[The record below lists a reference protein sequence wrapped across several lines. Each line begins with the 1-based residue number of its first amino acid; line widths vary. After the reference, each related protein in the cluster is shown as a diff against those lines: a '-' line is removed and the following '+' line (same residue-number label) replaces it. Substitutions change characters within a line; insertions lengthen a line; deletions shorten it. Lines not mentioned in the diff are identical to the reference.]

1 MEGAIVILLMVVG
14 LILGLPIAAIVKA
27 GRVSRRLEYTL
38 SRLQDVE
45 AELRVLKGMNRST
58 KAEHTADVASQN
70 APTPAIP
77 NEVETVNP
85 QTAPPVASVQVQ
97 AVQTPALPV
106 APSLPPL
113 ITPST
118 PKPVGYSEERKSPP
132 PPLTESKPAKK
143 VEGVFVG
150 INWEQFMGVKL
161 FAWVGGLALFLGVA
175 FAVKYSFDQGLISPP
190 VRVALGFLTGLGLVI
205 GGLCLSRERYA
216 VTIQALCSAGL
227 LILYSN
233 IFAATSFYKLI
244 SGGLA
249 FPLMILVTVTAFLLS
264 VRLNAAAVAVMG
276 LAGGFLTPPLLS
288 TGENHPLGLF
298 TYVAVLDLGLMAV
311 AFSKRWS
318 YLALMAAVGT
328 ILMQCG
334 WAEKFYSVPE
344 MGTALAVFVFFAWLF
359 PAFFLWARQRDQDDK
374 YVMAAALLM
383 PMAML
388 VFANVLLMHASL
400 GGGGQPL
407 LLFSCVF
414 AADLALLLIAWFK
427 IELRS
432 IHAVVGGAVYWL
444 LAIWTMD
451 FLKPETLN
459 YALGL
464 YLCFAILH
472 SVFPVL
478 AGKYR
483 PGPTPIWWAH
493 VFAPMALLLFLAPI
507 FKLAAVS
514 ILLWP
519 AVLLVD
525 LVAIVLAFVTASVLG
540 LVAVLLLTVLAMG
553 CWVLEAPSE
562 TGNLA
567 GYLVVVGG
575 FGLFFFLV
583 GMFAVKKSM
592 FPSSQTGEEGAS
604 YWSNESDWTSIFSN
618 NRLAEHVPA
627 LSAILPFLLLIM
639 VVQRL
644 PIGDPSP
651 VFGLAGLMMV
661 LLLGLAWT
669 GRADILCM
677 VSLACV
683 WGVECAWQFKRFDA
697 DHGPVAIGWY
707 LGFQAVLTLFPFVF
721 QSRMKG
727 RVLPW
732 MAAALAGPAQFF
744 LVHRVVKAAFPNS
757 YMGLL
762 PALFAIPALVSL
774 ARVAGVGAG
783 GDRHQKSVLALF
795 GGVALLFI
803 TLIFPIQ
810 FDREWITLGWAVEGM
825 ALLWLLH
832 RIKHEGL
839 KWAGV
844 GLLAVAF
851 IRLAVNP
858 RVLEYHLRSGT
869 PIFNWYLYAYGVTA
883 LCLFVGAGL
892 LAPPRDMLK
901 DVRVPPLLKGMG
913 TLLAFWLLNI
923 EIADYFS
930 VGTSTRFDFS
940 SNFARDMAYS
950 LGWGVFAL
958 ILLVVGINRQ
968 TRPARYA
975 GIGLLTFTML
985 KLFLHD
991 LWSLGGL
998 YRIGSFIGLALVLI
1012 VVSYLYQRYLS
1023 PTSVEK
1029 HTDQRP

>member
-1 MEGAIVILLMVVG
+1 MNAIGIIILLVVG
-14 LILGLPIAAIVKA
+14 LIIGLPIVAIVKA
-27 GRVSRRLEYTL
+27 GRASRRMEEVLE
-38 SRLQDVE
+38 RLGDVE
-45 AELRVLKGMNRST
+45 TELRNLKST
-58 KAEHTADVASQN
+58 SHAAKPAPSAADERETAQTSLVPHIITPEPGKFSPPLAS
-70 APTPAIP
+70 
-77 NEVETVNP
+77 VETHASSTPVKP
-85 QTAPPVASVQVQ
+85 TESIVPPLIETAAKTPVASNEVK
-97 AVQTPALPV
+97 
-106 APSLPPL
+106 S
-113 ITPST
+113 
-118 PKPVGYSEERKSPP
+118 SPP
-132 PPLTESKPAKK
+132 PPLIESKPAKE
-143 VEGVFVG
+143 VEGLLAG

-161 FAWVGGLALFLGVA
+161 FAWVGALALFLGVA

-205 GGLCLSRERYA
+205 GGLCLSRDRYA

-227 LILYSN
+227 LILYAN
-233 IFAATSFYKLI
+233 IFAATSFYKLV
-244 SGGLA
+244 SNGLA
-249 FPLMILVTVTAFLLS
+249 FPLMILVTVTAFLLA
-264 VRLNAAAVAVMG
+264 VRLNAVAVAVMG
-276 LAGGFLTPPLLS
+276 LVGGFLTPPLLS

-298 TYVAVLDLGLMAV
+298 TYVAILDLGLMAV
-311 AFSKRWS
+311 AFRKRWS
-318 YLALMAAVGT
+318 YLVLMAAVGT
-328 ILMQCG
+328 LVMQCG

-344 MGTALAVFVFFAWLF
+344 MGTALTVFVFFAWLF
-359 PAFFLWARQRDQDDK
+359 PLFFLWARQRDQDDK

-383 PMAML
+383 PMAMM
-388 VFANVLLMHASL
+388 VFANILIKNSSL

-414 AADLALLLIAWFK
+414 AADIALLLIAWFK
-427 IELRS
+427 VELRS
-432 IHAVVGGAVYWL
+432 MHAVAGGMVYWL
-444 LAIWTMD
+444 LAIWTMAC
-451 FLKPETLN
+451 LKPETLN

-478 AGKYR
+478 AGKFR
-483 PGPTPIWWAH
+483 PAPTPVWWAH
-493 VFAPMALLLFLAPI
+493 VFAPLALLLFLAPI
-507 FKLAAVS
+507 FKLAGVS
-514 ILLWP
+514 MLLWP

-553 CWVLEAPSE
+553 CWVLEAPGE
-562 TGNLA
+562 TGNLSE
-567 GYLVVVGG
+567 YLFVVGG
-575 FGLFFFLV
+575 FGIFFFLV

-592 FPSSQTGEEGAS
+592 FPSIQTDKKPTS

-618 NRLAEHVPA
+618 NRLAEHIPA

-639 VVQRL
+639 VVERL
-644 PIGDPSP
+644 PMGDPSP

-669 GRADILCM
+669 GKADPLCL
-677 VSLACV
+677 VSLVCV
-683 WGVECAWQFKRFDA
+683 WGVECAWQFRRFDT
-697 DHGPVAIGWY
+697 DHAAIAMGWY
-707 LGFQAVLTLFPFVF
+707 LGFQAVLTLFPFLF

-727 RVLPW
+727 RVIPW
-732 MAAALAGPAQFF
+732 MASALVGPAQFF
-744 LVHRVVKAAFPNS
+744 LVHRVVQAAFPNS

-762 PALFAIPALVSL
+762 PALFAIPALASL

-783 GDRHQKSVLALF
+783 GDQHQKSVLALF
-795 GGVALLFI
+795 GGVALFFI

-832 RIKHEGL
+832 RISHEGL

-851 IRLAVNP
+851 VRLAFNP

-869 PIFNWYLYAYGVTA
+869 PIFNWYLYAYGVTT
-883 LCLFVGAGL
+883 LCLFAGAAL
-892 LAPPRDMLK
+892 LAPPRDTLK
-901 DVRVPPLLKGMG
+901 GIRLPPLLKGMG

-930 VGTSTRFDFS
+930 VGASTRFDFS
-940 SNFARDMAYS
+940 ANFARDMVYS
-950 LGWGVFAL
+950 LGWAVFSL

-975 GIGLLTFTML
+975 GIALLTFTML

-1012 VVSYLYQRYLS
+1012 VVSFLYQRYLS
-1023 PTSVEK
+1023 PTAGEK
-1029 HTDQRP
+1029 QPEQRP

>member
-1 MEGAIVILLMVVG
+1 MEGIVIIILIVIG
-14 LILGLPIAAIVKA
+14 LIIGLPIIAIVKA
-27 GRVSRRLEYTL
+27 GRAARRLEEL
-38 SRLQDVE
+38 LQRLDTVE
-45 AELRVLKGMNRST
+45 SELRVLKRMGRSAEPAANEAKESE
-58 KAEHTADVASQN
+58 KAWGSVFPEATSPVQSQ
-70 APTPAIP
+70 PTPPTAP
-77 NEVETVNP
+77 VQMETVE
-85 QTAPPVASVQVQ
+85 PPLV
-97 AVQTPALPV
+97 TMEPD
-106 APSLPPL
+106 LPPF
-113 ITPST
+113 I
-118 PKPVGYSEERKSPP
+118 
-132 PPLTESKPAKK
+132 ESAAT
-143 VEGVFVG
+143 VFVRRAEVKHRAPGPLISPIPEREAKGITAG

-190 VRVALGFLTGLGLVI
+190 VRVALGFLTGLGLVV
-205 GGLCLSRERYA
+205 GGLCLARERYA
-216 VTIQALCSAGL
+216 VTVQALCSAGL

-249 FPLMILVTVTAFLLS
+249 FPLMILVTVTAFLLA
-264 VRLNAAAVAVMG
+264 VRLNAVAVAVMG

-288 TGENHPLGLF
+288 EGKNRPLELF
-298 TYVAVLDLGLMAV
+298 TYVAILDLGLMAV
-311 AFSKRWS
+311 AFKKRWS
-318 YLALMAAVGT
+318 YLALMAAAGT
-328 ILMQCG
+328 IVMQCG

-344 MGTALAVFVFFAWLF
+344 MGTALAVFLFFAWLF
-359 PAFFLWARQRDQDDK
+359 PAFFLWARQREQDDK
-374 YVMAAALLM
+374 YLMASAVLM

-388 VFANVLLMHASL
+388 VFANVLLMDSHL
-400 GGGGQPL
+400 GGGQEPV
-407 LLFSCVF
+407 LLFGCVF
-414 AADLALLLIAWFK
+414 AADVALLLIAWFK
-427 IELRS
+427 VELRS
-432 IHAVVGGAVYWL
+432 IHAVAGGAVYWL
-444 LAIWTMD
+444 LAVWTMD
-451 FLKPETLN
+451 YLKPETLN
-459 YALGL
+459 HALAL

-472 SVFPVL
+472 SVFPVM

-483 PGPTPIWWAH
+483 PAPTPVWWAH
-493 VFAPMALLLFLAPI
+493 VFAPLALLLFLAPI

-514 ILLWP
+514 MLLWP

-525 LVAIVLAFVTASVLG
+525 LVAIALAFVTASVLG
-540 LVAVLLLTVLAMG
+540 LLAVLVLTVLAMG
-553 CWVLEAPSE
+553 CWVLEAPGE
-562 TGNLA
+562 IGNLS
-567 GYLVVVGG
+567 GYLIVVGG
-575 FGLFFFLV
+575 FGIFFFLA
-583 GMFAVKKSM
+583 GMFAVKKSI
-592 FPSSQTGEEGAS
+592 FPSSQTEE
-604 YWSNESDWTSIFSN
+604 ESDAGSTTIFSN
-618 NRLAEHVPA
+618 NRLAEHIPA
-627 LSAILPFLLLIM
+627 LSAILPFLLLMM
-639 VVQRL
+639 VVERL

-651 VFGLAGLMMV
+651 VFGLAGLMMI

-669 GRADILCM
+669 GKADLLCL
-677 VSLACV
+677 VSLVCV
-683 WGVECAWQFKRFDA
+683 WGVECAWQFRRFDTEHA
-697 DHGPVAIGWY
+697 PIALGWY
-707 LGFQAVLTLFPFVF
+707 LGFQAVLTLFPFMF

-727 RVLPW
+727 RVIPW

-744 LVHRVVKAAFPNS
+744 LVHRLVKAAYPNS

-762 PALFAIPALVSL
+762 PAVFAIPALVSL
-774 ARVAGVGAG
+774 ARAAGVGAG
-783 GDRHQKSVLALF
+783 GDQHQKSVLALF
-795 GGVALLFI
+795 GGVALFFI

-832 RIKHEGL
+832 RISHEGL

-869 PIFNWYLYAYGVTA
+869 PIFNWYLYAYGVTS
-883 LCLFVGAGL
+883 LCLFVGAVL
-892 LAPPRDMLK
+892 LAPPRDQLNGIKM
-901 DVRVPPLLKGMG
+901 PPLLRGMG

-940 SNFARDMAYS
+940 GNFARDMAYS
-950 LGWGVFAL
+950 LGWAVFSL
-958 ILLVVGINRQ
+958 ILLVVGISRQ

-1012 VVSYLYQRYLS
+1012 VVSFLYQRYLS
-1023 PTSVEK
+1023 PTAGEK
-1029 HTDQRP
+1029 QPEKLP

>member
-1 MEGAIVILLMVVG
+1 MDPIAFFVLAVVG
-14 LILGLPIAAIVKA
+14 LIIGLPIVAIVKA
-27 GRVSRRLEYTL
+27 GRAARRFEELL
-38 SRLQDVE
+38 QRLDTVE
-45 AELRVLKGMNRST
+45 SELRVLKRMSRSAEPAANEAKESE
-58 KAEHTADVASQN
+58 KAWGSVFPQATSPVPSQT
-70 APTPAIP
+70 TPS
-77 NEVETVNP
+77 
-85 QTAPPVASVQVQ
+85 TAPERME
-97 AVQTPALPV
+97 TPQPSITTIAPI

-113 ITPST
+113 IESAATVSVRQAEVKPSS
-118 PKPVGYSEERKSPP
+118 PGPLVSPMPER
-132 PPLTESKPAKK
+132 EAK
-143 VEGVFVG
+143 GITAG

-190 VRVALGFLTGLGLVI
+190 VRVALGFLTGLGLVV
-205 GGLCLSRERYA
+205 GGLCLARERYA
-216 VTIQALCSAGL
+216 VTVQALCSAGL

-233 IFAATSFYKLI
+233 VFAATSFYHLI

-249 FPLMILVTVTAFLLS
+249 FPLMILVTVTAFLLA
-264 VRLNAAAVAVMG
+264 VRLNAAAVAVLG

-288 TGENHPLGLF
+288 TGENRPLALF
-298 TYVAVLDLGLMAV
+298 TYVAILDLGLMAV
-311 AFSKRWS
+311 AFRKRWS
-318 YLALMAAVGT
+318 YLALMAAAGT
-328 ILMQCG
+328 IVMQCG

-344 MGTALAVFVFFAWLF
+344 MGTALGVFLFFAWLF
-359 PAFFLWARQRDQDDK
+359 PAFFLWARQREQDDK
-374 YVMAAALLM
+374 YLMASAVLM

-388 VFANVLLMHASL
+388 VFANVLLMDSHL
-400 GGGGQPL
+400 GGGEQPL

-414 AADLALLLIAWFK
+414 AADVALLLIAWFK
-427 IELRS
+427 VELRS
-432 IHAVVGGAVYWL
+432 IHAVAGGAVYWL
-444 LAIWTMD
+444 LAVWTMD
-451 FLKPETLN
+451 YLKPETLN
-459 YALGL
+459 HALAL
-464 YLCFAILH
+464 YLGFAILH
-472 SVFPVL
+472 SVFPVM

-483 PGPTPIWWAH
+483 PAPTPVWWAN
-493 VFAPMALLLFLAPI
+493 VFAPLALLLFLAPI
-507 FKLAAVS
+507 FKLASVS
-514 ILLWP
+514 MLLWP

-525 LVAIVLAFVTASVLG
+525 LVAIALAFVTASVLG
-540 LVAVLLLTVLAMG
+540 LLAVLLLTVLAMG
-553 CWVLEAPSE
+553 CWVFEAPGE
-562 TGNLA
+562 IGNLS
-567 GYLVVVGG
+567 GYLIVVGG
-575 FGLFFFLV
+575 FGIFFFLA
-583 GMFAVKKSM
+583 GMFAVKK
-592 FPSSQTGEEGAS
+592 T
-604 YWSNESDWTSIFSN
+604 IFSN

-627 LSAILPFLLLIM
+627 LSAILPFLLLMM
-639 VVQRL
+639 VVERL

-651 VFGLAGLMMV
+651 VFGLAGLMMI

-669 GRADILCM
+669 GKADMLCL
-677 VSLACV
+677 VSLVCV
-683 WGVECAWQFKRFDA
+683 WGVECAWQFRRFHT
-697 DHGPVAIGWY
+697 DHAPIALGWY

-744 LVHRVVKAAFPNS
+744 LVHRLVKAAYPNS

-762 PALFAIPALVSL
+762 PAVFAIPALLSL
-774 ARVAGVGAG
+774 ARAAGVGAG
-783 GDRHQKSVLALF
+783 GDQHQKSVLALF
-795 GGVALLFI
+795 GGVALFFI

-832 RIKHEGL
+832 RISHEGL

-844 GLLAVAF
+844 GLLTVAF

-869 PIFNWYLYAYGVTA
+869 PIFNWYLYAYGVTS
-883 LCLFVGAGL
+883 LCLFGGAAL
-892 LAPPRDMLK
+892 LAPPRDWLHGSRM
-901 DVRVPPLLKGMG
+901 PPILKGMG

-930 VGTSTRFDFS
+930 VGISTRFDFS
-940 SNFARDMAYS
+940 GNFARDMAYS
-950 LGWGVFAL
+950 LGWAVFSL
-958 ILLVVGINRQ
+958 ILLVVGISRQ

-1012 VVSYLYQRYLS
+1012 VVSFLYQRYLS
-1023 PTSVEK
+1023 PTAGEK
-1029 HTDQRP
+1029 QPEKLP